1 MERDTRRE
9 MARERRADRHADADA
24 HGETRPWKQR
34 GREHVPETRSTPETA
49 PAHLQ
54 ATGAGARPLHP
65 LRVALILPRGP
76 ASTGRGRGE
85 LCLQNPWEVTRAM
98 LENGFFS
105 LTRSFAS

>member
-65 LRVALILPRGP
+65 LRVALILPGGP
-76 ASTGRGRGE
+76 ASMGRGMGGGALPPE
-85 LCLQNPWEVTRAM
+85 
-98 LENGFFS
+98 S
-105 LTRSFAS
+105 LGSHKGDAGKRLF